1 MSELERNLTKILQE
15 HQHESG
21 LHMIGGQRR
30 LVDRLVQFFEE
41 KTESG
46 KKGKKTEKDRRQE
59 N

>member
-1 MSELERNLTKILQE
+1 MSELERSLTRVLQE

-41 KTESG
+41 TRESEKEPRTE
-46 KKGKKTEKDRRQE
+46 TQRQ

>member
-1 MSELERNLTKILQE
+1 MNELERGLNRVLEE

-21 LHMIGGQRR
+21 LHMIGGRRR

-41 KTESG
+41 QMEPG
-46 KKGKKTEKDRRQE
+46 RQSHSEPKRE

>member
-1 MSELERNLTKILQE
+1 MSELERSLNQVLQE

-30 LVDRLVQFFEE
+30 LVNRLVQFFEARQ
-41 KTESG
+41 ESG
-46 KKGKKTEKDRRQE
+46 KESSETEKEQQ